1 MGGLVFI
8 FIEFFFYFD
17 REIYRYRGVFIYE
30 DFLFTDKIDDVI
42 CLNSYYLI
50 YM

>member
-8 FIEFFFYFD
+8 FIEFIFYFD

-30 DFLFTDKIDDVI
+30 NFSDKIDDVI